1 MEQDKKTLRKERR
14 EQRKQN
20 IGRARRF
27 RTARTWGI
35 LALIVAAAGIAG
47 WVWWFRLSAG
57 SAEFSAT
64 ESCVNHQTL
73 AMHEHP
79 RLSIIIN
86 GESVAIPS
94 NIGVN
99 GLCLHPIHTHDGVGT
114 LHLEAPIRHTF
125 VMGDFFTIWGKP
137 FNQSQILD
145 AVADE
150 KHRIIMTVDGRQ
162 VETYETTELH
172 DGQHIEIRYE
182 AVAEGENRIDES

>member
-64 ESCVNHQTL
+64 ESCVNHQTRSE
-73 AMHEHP
+73 EHTSE
-79 RLSIIIN
+79 L
-86 GESVAIPS
+86 
-94 NIGVN
+94 
-99 GLCLHPIHTHDGVGT
+99 
-114 LHLEAPIRHTF
+114 
-125 VMGDFFTIWGKP
+125 
-137 FNQSQILD
+137 QSQFHL
-145 AVADE
+145 VCPLLLE
-150 KHRIIMTVDGRQ
+150 KYNLQ
-162 VETYETTELH
+162 
-172 DGQHIEIRYE
+172 
-182 AVAEGENRIDES
+182 

>member
-57 SAEFSAT
+57 PAEFSAT

-86 GESVAIPS
+86 GEFGGFSLKIVFF
-94 NIGVN
+94 
-99 GLCLHPIHTHDGVGT
+99 LFFFF
-114 LHLEAPIRHTF
+114 F
-125 VMGDFFTIWGKP
+125 V
-137 FNQSQILD
+137 SL
-145 AVADE
+145 VL
-150 KHRIIMTVDGRQ
+150 V
-162 VETYETTELH
+162 
-172 DGQHIEIRYE
+172 
-182 AVAEGENRIDES
+182 